1 MIVHMIFSIMT
12 INAKHIPNSPM
23 FPAIFFIYQPPFLI
37 VYVIFAKN
45 KKKKEKPSN
54 LTFPFMLL
62 IVVNK

>member
-23 FPAIFFIYQPPFLI
+23 FSAIFFIYQPPFLI

-45 KKKKEKPSN
+45 KKEKEKGKA
-54 LTFPFMLL
+54 
-62 IVVNK
+62 IVI